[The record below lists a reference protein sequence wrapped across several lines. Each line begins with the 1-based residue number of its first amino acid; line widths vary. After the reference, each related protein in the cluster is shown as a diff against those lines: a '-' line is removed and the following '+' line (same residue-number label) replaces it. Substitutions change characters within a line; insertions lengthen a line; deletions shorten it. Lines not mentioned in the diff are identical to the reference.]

1 MYWQYK
7 EYQQYEQ
14 FDQYEQSLQSPQ
26 SLQSVQSP
34 QSPQFLQSTVFTFS
48 TVFTSFTCASSG
60 RFSSIF
66 YFLPICWMLY
76 AVFDWSWYWVKWERQ
91 MCLTRSMYSLAGG
104 PSGLLTSCPSAA
116 QAMWPMVS
124 DHWSQRYWRWITSS
138 SDGLQRSNWIIIC
151 NSWSTWWRPLKV
163 NTVKIIFHQNF
174 SPVHF
179 LQGTTIYS
187 DSVVSVVE

>member
-1 MYWQYK
+1 
-7 EYQQYEQ
+7 
-14 FDQYEQSLQSPQ
+14 
-26 SLQSVQSP
+26 
-34 QSPQFLQSTVFTFS
+34 
-48 TVFTSFTCASSG
+48 
-60 RFSSIF
+60 
-66 YFLPICWMLY
+66 MLY

-151 NSWSTWWRPLKV
+151 NSWSTWWLPLKV
-163 NTVKIIFHQNF
+163 NTVNIIFHHKIRSSAFFTRHHNPLRF
-174 SPVHF
+174 SCQCCWIVHIVAITC
-179 LQGTTIYS
+179 LEWELLYEKGKMCWSLSPEVQQ
-187 DSVVSVVE
+187 